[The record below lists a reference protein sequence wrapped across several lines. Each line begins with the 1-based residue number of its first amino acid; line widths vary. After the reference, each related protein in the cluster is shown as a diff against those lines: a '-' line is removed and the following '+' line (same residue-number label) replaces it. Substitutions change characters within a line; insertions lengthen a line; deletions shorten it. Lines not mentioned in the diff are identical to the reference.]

1 MRSTGFYFMFVEM
14 NYKKEGKWGG
24 EEGGREG
31 EKEKE
36 KRKRRGGGVERIK
49 KESINKFYWPSICSL
64 IV

>member
-1 MRSTGFYFMFVEM
+1 MPSIGACFMFVET
-14 NYKKEGKWGG
+14 NYKKEGK
-24 EEGGREG
+24 EGGREG